1 MAHCENVLSTTC
13 RFSANGVC
21 GCHPDDV
28 DYRCIRYRTAG
39 ERVFVGTVL
48 YIVRLKLASSSNMS
62 ISKTKLTFEVLSETL
77 ALQKGLIFFNIQ
89 GFPPFVAPHLT
100 VRHLPGRYVTVAGI
114 IAGLSA
120 VVLGAIGFV
129 PWLLMRSGWSMERI
143 PAAMYHRDPN
153 TFGAVRCDLPLVA
166 PTSMCWE
173 NITFSEGIQA
183 IGIWYRALTS
193 PFFRKG

>member
-1 MAHCENVLSTTC
+1 
-13 RFSANGVC
+13 
-21 GCHPDDV
+21 
-28 DYRCIRYRTAG
+28 
-39 ERVFVGTVL
+39 
-48 YIVRLKLASSSNMS
+48 MS

-129 PWLLMRSGWSMERI
+129 GQMAKSPTRICVYSLGAAPSALQKRCGSDHGRDKHGAFAKSLVLLIVAIWRLIYAFTSVPLLDAAVDQQITEWCLPENRPLYYSKLECPVSRSGCV
-143 PAAMYHRDPN
+143 YHLQAHPN
-153 TFGAVRCDLPLVA
+153 RGCAI
-166 PTSMCWE
+166 
-173 NITFSEGIQA
+173 ITIHDH
-183 IGIWYRALTS
+183 
-193 PFFRKG
+193 P